1 MLTEISRTNEVV
13 YLSLLPDGERLDE
26 REESDPYVGKK
37 IWVRAPIPRSGSLG
51 FWVSLARNCIFTSQ
65 PYQLRKYDVPKFREK
80 LRELSETQRFDLV
93 VCDFLAPALNFA
105 DVHFACPVVL
115 FQHNIEA
122 VIWQRLA
129 VGASSPARRWFYRQQ
144 HRRMRHWEA
153 RLSEMF
159 DGVVTVS
166 PEDAELARSEYQLTN
181 VLGHVPTGVDSR
193 AFKPAP
199 SPDPA
204 LPPTIGFLGSMDW
217 LPNIEAVHWFVREV
231 LPLLR
236 QRVPGIRFKIVGR
249 NPSPSVRAL
258 ATADSAIE
266 VTGTVEDVQPHV
278 HQCQVIVVPLLSGG
292 GTRIKI
298 FECMA
303 MGVAVV
309 STTIG
314 AEGLPLVP
322 GEDVQIADSSE
333 SFAASVA
340 ELLQHPELA
349 QKLALR
355 ARERMVREFGW
366 EAAAAKFID
375 LCKSVPKKI
384 PIPSK

>member
-1 MLTEISRTNEVV
+1 M
-13 YLSLLPDGERLDE
+13 
-26 REESDPYVGKK
+26 
-37 IWVRAPIPRSGSLG
+37 
-51 FWVSLARNCIFTSQ
+51 
-65 PYQLRKYDVPKFREK
+65 
-80 LRELSETQRFDLV
+80 
-93 VCDFLAPALNFA
+93 
-105 DVHFACPVVL
+105 
-115 FQHNIEA
+115 
-122 VIWQRLA
+122 
-129 VGASSPARRWFYRQQ
+129 
-144 HRRMRHWEA
+144 
-153 RLSEMF
+153 
-159 DGVVTVS
+159 
-166 PEDAELARSEYQLTN
+166 
-181 VLGHVPTGVDSR
+181 
-193 AFKPAP
+193 
-199 SPDPA
+199 
-204 LPPTIGFLGSMDW
+204 FLGSMDW

-384 PIPSK
+384 LIPSK